1 MGVFQ
6 RHLRAGKAEEL
17 IGVRYQLIHALG
29 VMYSRHAGS
38 VAAHRRKRQ
47 RSRGPTHPVRQADV
61 DSIAHLPF
69 GCQSIAVKKNM
80 GEPHGLG
87 AIL

>member
-38 VAAHRRKRQ
+38 VAAHRRFAATFASARPPC
-47 RSRGPTHPVRQADV
+47 RLSDRHISF
-61 DSIAHLPF
+61 DSNFALVVI
-69 GCQSIAVKKNM
+69 GNWGQ
-80 GEPHGLG
+80 
-87 AIL
+87 